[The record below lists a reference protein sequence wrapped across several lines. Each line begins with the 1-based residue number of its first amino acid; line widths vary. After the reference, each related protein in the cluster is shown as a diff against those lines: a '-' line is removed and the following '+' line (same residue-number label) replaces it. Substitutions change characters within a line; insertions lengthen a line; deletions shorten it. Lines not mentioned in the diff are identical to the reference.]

1 MIMHAS
7 ALGVNLSGG
16 REMCV
21 VRRRGDPSKS
31 LSSWGTVVT
40 WTAAAA
46 VVAATYPQEQAVYA
60 AVVAA
65 AASLVAAAAPVAA
78 PGHGLWTRRSPLS
91 RAVSPEPRRSHYH
104 ADGPFHLVLHS
115 RVPPPLILPQP
126 PGSSL
131 TVFHDPLSDY
141 LRASHLVVSKVQ
153 PTPLAVD
160 HGLTAP
166 HSDEPFESSGP
177 YPELVGCLMLA
188 KYVASTSGM
197 GLVLG
202 GKKQVTLTGYSDSSW
217 ADDAELLRSTQDY
230 CFSLGTGAVSWRST
244 RASSVSSS
252 SCETEVYAAAMAAQE
267 LRWLPFLLTNLGER
281 PCSPPVL
288 FADNRS
294 AVLLCE
300 EP

>member
-1 MIMHAS
+1 MNLMIMHAS

-177 YPELVGCLMLA
+177 YPELVGCLI
-188 KYVASTSGM
+188 
-197 GLVLG
+197 
-202 GKKQVTLTGYSDSSW
+202 
-217 ADDAELLRSTQDY
+217 
-230 CFSLGTGAVSWRST
+230 LGTGAVSWRST